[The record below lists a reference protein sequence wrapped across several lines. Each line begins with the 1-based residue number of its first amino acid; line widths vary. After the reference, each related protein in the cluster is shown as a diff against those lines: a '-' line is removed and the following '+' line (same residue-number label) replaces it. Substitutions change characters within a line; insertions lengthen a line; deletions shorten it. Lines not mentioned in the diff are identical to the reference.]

1 MGKRLGV
8 IFVSRRYVHSA
19 FLLVIL
25 WVMCGL
31 RWAGMFE
38 GDAAV
43 AALAPITQG
52 AGDQP
57 FASLMFN
64 VDWGGDHLV
73 EILDIL
79 KEKNVPATFFLTGD
93 WALDNADLAR
103 RILEE
108 GHEIGNH
115 GGTHLHPSL
124 MSRET
129 FRDLIHKGE
138 ARIEQATG
146 SKPSRIFAPPY
157 GEWSD
162 TTVTWALEAGYQ
174 TILWTVDTVDW
185 REPPWEVIWKRAVA
199 GARPGSLVL
208 LHPTAPTVQALAPIV
223 DSLREKGL
231 QPVKVSEAI
240 SFDPRVVR

>member
-1 MGKRLGV
+1 MDKKLGV
-8 IFVSRRYVHSA
+8 VFISRRYVYSA

-25 WVMCGL
+25 WAMCNL

-38 GDAAV
+38 EDAVV
-43 AALAPITQG
+43 AALAPITKG

-57 FASLMFN
+57 FAALMFN
-64 VDWGGDHLV
+64 VDWGTDHLMG
-73 EILDIL
+73 ILDIL
-79 KEKNVPATFFLTGD
+79 KEKRAPATFFLTGA
-93 WALDNADLAR
+93 WAQDNAELAK

-108 GHEIGNH
+108 DHEVGNH
-115 GGTHLHPSL
+115 GGTHLHPNL
-124 MSRET
+124 MSREA
-129 FRDLIHKGE
+129 FRDLVYKGE
-138 ARIEQATG
+138 TSIEQATG

-162 TTVTWALEAGYQ
+162 ATVTWALEAGYQ

-185 REPPWEVIWKRAVA
+185 REPPWEVIWKRAAA

-223 DSLREKGL
+223 DSFREKGL
-231 QPVKVSEAI
+231 QLTKVSEVI
-240 SFDPRVVR
+240 SFDPRVIR